1 MRTRAVLSGLVNN
14 AQFDARLGVRRVH
27 RLFRLALLDILGVK
41 TLRQQSVE
49 STSAKVPVRRS
60 RTVRNRLICSTRTF
74 SKRGCRTAFF
84 RNRLEL
90 SAVDQQLS
98 DSQR

>member
-41 TLRQQSVE
+41 TLRQHSE
-49 STSAKVPVRRS
+49 SRRPDGLYKGKDLREAATPS
-60 RTVRNRLICSTRTF
+60 SET
-74 SKRGCRTAFF
+74 
-84 RNRLEL
+84 
-90 SAVDQQLS
+90 D
-98 DSQR
+98 